1 MEANCNSAREII
13 HAQAQSF
20 SLCHGSRIM
29 PNFLGRPLAEQPSGR
44 TRAARF
50 SCALGS
56 SCCQLE
62 VFEIVLL
69 HVGFTSLQQAMVNQ
83 VRHAHVNLS
92 DKVPTEDGRAQV
104 LQRLPHIGRSEPS
117 SSRGSVHQAVQK

>member
-1 MEANCNSAREII
+1 
-13 HAQAQSF
+13 
-20 SLCHGSRIM
+20 M
-29 PNFLGRPLAEQPSGR
+29 PDFLGRPLAEQPSGR

-56 SCCQLE
+56 SCCQFK

-117 SSRGSVHQAVQK
+117 SSRGSLHQAVQK